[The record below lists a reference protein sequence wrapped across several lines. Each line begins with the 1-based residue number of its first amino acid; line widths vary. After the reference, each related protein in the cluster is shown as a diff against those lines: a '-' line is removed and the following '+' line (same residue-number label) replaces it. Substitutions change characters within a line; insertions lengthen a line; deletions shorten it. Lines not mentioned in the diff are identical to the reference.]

1 MNQVNNTGIDTLK
14 GWAPDNYNEARGRI
28 LSYKSNISRNTLM
41 SSTISSEPYY
51 DRMTQ
56 NNDMNINNNNNNKD
70 TFPELFYEIS

>member
-1 MNQVNNTGIDTLK
+1 
-14 GWAPDNYNEARGRI
+14 
-28 LSYKSNISRNTLM
+28 M